1 MSPAPSVVPVNKSRD
16 ENQELDNAV
25 PTVDGGLCPCGGLCG
40 MLIEL
45 TINDAF
51 QPSVLILHQS
61 FVPSAACTEKPLL
74 ERLEHV
80 SVPSTNEG
88 MSLCKSPETLAPS
101 VASVNRS
108 LEENQEPNYVVP
120 TVDDVPHLLKLVR
133 NNFLDHGF
141 KLNESNITSTS
152 VQELINR
159 NVKDLKTSY
168 KLSP

>member
-120 TVDDVPHLLKLVR
+120 TVDGFVAIKATKRGFRNQKLR
-133 NNFLDHGF
+133 WTYSRRKAKGKTTIQF
-141 KLNESNITSTS
+141 
-152 VQELINR
+152 
-159 NVKDLKTSY
+159 LKTKMMS
-168 KLSP
+168 